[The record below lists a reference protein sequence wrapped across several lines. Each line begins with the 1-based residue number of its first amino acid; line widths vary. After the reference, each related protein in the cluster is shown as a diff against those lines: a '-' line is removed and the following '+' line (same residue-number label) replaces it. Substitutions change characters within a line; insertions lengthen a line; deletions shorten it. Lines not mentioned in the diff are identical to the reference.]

1 MSQADANRKEVGL
14 ARIYLKDLSFES
26 PASPAIFQSNW
37 QPKVEADVLCQHKLI
52 EKELFEVT
60 LKLTLEGKKDDQ
72 VVFITEVEQGG
83 LFSIK
88 GLGQEEQD
96 HALNVFCP
104 TVLFPYARTNIDTV
118 MTQGGMPALMLAPI
132 NFEGIYQ
139 QQKQQKQKQ
148 AGSGKANLQPVK

>member
-1 MSQADANRKEVGL
+1 MSQADANQKEVGL

-26 PASPAIFQSNW
+26 PASPAIFQNNW
-37 QPKVEADVLCQHKLI
+37 QPKVEADVLCQHKMI
-52 EKELFEVT
+52 EKDLFEVT
-60 LKLTLEGKKDDQ
+60 LKLTLEGKSEDQ

-88 GLGQEEQD
+88 GLSPKEQD

-104 TVLFPYARTNIDTV
+104 TVLFPYARTNVDTV

-139 QQKQQKQKQ
+139 QKIQQKQPS
-148 AGSGKANLQPVK
+148 SGKANLQPVK